1 MTGIII
7 LAAGNSSRLG
17 KPKQNL
23 VYQGKTLLQ
32 HAVSAA
38 LHSGCQPVIVVLGAI
53 METILPQADKAR
65 ITILH
70 NPGWQQ
76 GMSASI
82 RLGIAEL
89 QKTEGIENAVIMLCD
104 QPFVGAALIQN
115 ILQKYNQCNKGIIAS
130 AYNNTLGVPVLFNKK
145 YFAALLELTGD
156 EGAKKLLTDYR
167 DDIEPVNFEQGAIDI
182 DTMEDYQGLV
192 GDQ

>member
-23 VYQGKTLLQ
+23 IYQGKTLLQ

-38 LHSGCQPVIVVLGAI
+38 ANSSCQPVIVVLGAI
-53 METILPQADKAR
+53 METILPEADKAQ

-70 NPGWQQ
+70 NPNWQQ

-82 RLGIAEL
+82 RLGITEL
-89 QKTEGIENAVIMLCD
+89 QKTASIENVIIMLCD
-104 QPFVGAALIQN
+104 QPFADATIIN
-115 ILQKYNQCNKGIIAS
+115 HILQKHKQSRKGIIAS

-145 YFAALLELTGD
+145 YFAELLELTGD
-156 EGAKKLLTDYR
+156 EGAKKLLTVYT

-182 DTMEDYQGLV
+182 DTVEDYEGLV
-192 GDQ
+192 G